1 MWASGG
7 SRRPTWAPRLFNG
20 SAAWCGLPQFSG
32 SKRAEMVKM
41 GLPHGITAVV
51 TKDTLK
57 LQTVGKLDSS
67 PLDVYICKTLIFW
80 YIFEDGQSSRWLNAV
95 WQLWDII
102 IVSVLFVTIIAKSLT
117 RGSLNKSVCVNIS
130 PIFAG
135 HLGSCQHCIGACQ
148 PNNFTAFRNSD
159 PGGWS
164 RENWVLGEVGRAKRG
179 ITR

>member
-41 GLPHGITAVV
+41 GLPHGITEVV

-95 WQLWDII
+95 RQLWDII

-135 HLGSCQHCIGACQ
+135 HLGSCQHCIGWCMPAEQ
-148 PNNFTAFRNSD
+148 FHS
-159 PGGWS
+159 
-164 RENWVLGEVGRAKRG
+164 
-179 ITR
+179 I